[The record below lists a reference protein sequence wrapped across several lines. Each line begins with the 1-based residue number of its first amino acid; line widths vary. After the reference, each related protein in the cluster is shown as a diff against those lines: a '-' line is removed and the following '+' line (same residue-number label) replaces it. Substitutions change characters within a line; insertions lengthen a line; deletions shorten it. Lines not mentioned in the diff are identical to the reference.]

1 MPDGRSS
8 VFQGCISVK
17 MKNLEEELGQV
28 LQENGLTMGTAESC
42 TGGSIASLVTSVS
55 GSSSYFKGGIVSY
68 AVSVKENLLGVPTE
82 TIEKYGVVSEETVAA
97 MAYGAQEALDVDC
110 VVATTG
116 VAGPTGG
123 TSENPVGT
131 IWIGALY
138 RNKLLTYRQEGDEG
152 RGENVRRAVRNAL
165 MLLLQ
170 LVK

>member
-1 MPDGRSS
+1 
-8 VFQGCISVK
+8 

-68 AVSVKENLLGVPTE
+68 AVSVKENLLGVPAE

-116 VAGPTGG
+116 VAGPT
-123 TSENPVGT
+123 
-131 IWIGALY
+131 
-138 RNKLLTYRQEGDEG
+138 
-152 RGENVRRAVRNAL
+152 
-165 MLLLQ
+165 
-170 LVK
+170 